1 MGLKDK
7 ASKIDFASIMPG
19 VQPGPE
25 AAKPKTAPGAMM
37 AFANDQRSELLREN
51 EELRARVAQVDE
63 LEGRLNEVSAELRS
77 WDGALPA
84 RPIDT
89 AQIARSEFANRH
101 ESAFVGKDFEDFK
114 REIQEAGRNSQPIKV
129 RAIANP
135 GDGPRYELVFGHRRY
150 EACRQL
156 GIPVWAV
163 VENLD
168 DRALVEEMDR
178 ENRGRADPSPWEQG
192 MTYLKAL
199 EKGVYPSNR
208 QMAAA
213 LGVDISNLG
222 KALVLARLPQEV
234 IAAFP
239 TPQSI
244 QLGWATDL
252 GRAMQEDEQGLL
264 ARARA
269 LNAQKGTEQG
279 AHSAKIVFSR
289 LVSPPGAVP
298 EASATPTQAAHVFRV
313 GGQKVG
319 ALKFDAV
326 GRPSMRMSVKLSG
339 EQQQALLKALQGF
352 VDAL

>member
-7 ASKIDFASIMPG
+7 ASKIDFASIMPTA
-19 VQPGPE
+19 QPNPE
-25 AAKPKTAPGAMM
+25 LAKPKTAPGAMM
-37 AFANDQRSELLREN
+37 AFANDQRSDLLREN
-51 EELRARVAQVDE
+51 DQLRVRAAQVDE
-63 LEGRLNEVSAELRS
+63 LEGRLSEVSEELRS

-84 RPIDT
+84 RLIDT
-89 AQIARSEFANRH
+89 ADIARSEFANRH
-101 ESAFVGKDFEDFK
+101 ASAFEGKLFEDFK

-150 EACRQL
+150 EACRQIGL
-156 GIPVWAV
+156 PVWAV

-168 DRALVEEMDR
+168 DRALIEEMDR

-192 MTYLKAL
+192 MTYLRAL

-222 KALVLARLPQEV
+222 KALALARLPATV

-244 QLGWATDL
+244 QLAWATDL
-252 GRAMQEDEQGLL
+252 GKAMTEDESGLL
-264 ARARA
+264 ARAQA
-269 LNAQKGTEQG
+269 LSMDKGVLP
-279 AHSAKIVFSR
+279 AKSVFAR
-289 LVSPPGAVP
+289 LVSPPSVVP
-298 EASATPTQAAHVFRV
+298 EAAPLPAQASHALKVA
-313 GGQKVG
+313 GQKVG
-319 ALKFDAV
+319 SLRFDAI
-326 GRPSMRMSVKLSG
+326 GRPSVRLSIKLNQD
-339 EQQQALLKALQGF
+339 QQKALIKAMQGF
-352 VDAL
+352 VDSI

>member
-7 ASKIDFASIMPG
+7 ASKIDFASIMPTA
-19 VQPGPE
+19 QPLPE

-51 EELRARVAQVDE
+51 EGLRARAAQVDE
-63 LEGRLNEVSAELRS
+63 LEGRLNEVSEELRS

-89 AQIARSEFANRH
+89 AEIARSEFANRH
-101 ESAFVGKDFEDFK
+101 ASAFQGKAFEDFK

-129 RAIANP
+129 RALAKP
-135 GDGPRYELVFGHRRY
+135 RDGVKYELVFGHRRY

-156 GIPVWAV
+156 GFPVWAV

-192 MTYLKAL
+192 MTYLRAL
-199 EKGVYPSNR
+199 ERGVYPSNR

-222 KALVLARLPQEV
+222 KALTLARLPEAV
-234 IAAFP
+234 VAAFP

-244 QLGWATDL
+244 QLTWATEL
-252 GRAMQEDEQGLL
+252 GRAHQEDGAGLL
-264 ARARA
+264 ARAQELLAERA
-269 LNAQKGTEQG
+269 EKGTH
-279 AHSAKIVFSR
+279 APKTVFAR
-289 LVSPPGAVP
+289 LVAPPTTPAEAV
-298 EASATPTQAAHVFRV
+298 TPIPQSSHALKQAN
-313 GGQKVG
+313 QKVG
-319 ALKFDAV
+319 AIKFDAL
-326 GRPSMRMSVKLSG
+326 GRPSMRMNVRLTQ
-339 EQQQALLKALQGF
+339 EQQQALLKAMQGF

>member
-7 ASKIDFASIMPG
+7 ASKIDFASIMPAA
-19 VQPGPE
+19 QPVPD

-51 EELRARVAQVDE
+51 EELRIRAAQVGD
-63 LEGRLNEVSAELRS
+63 LEGRLSEVSAELRT

-84 RPIDT
+84 RSIDT
-89 AQIARSEFANRH
+89 AEIARSEFANRH
-101 ESAFVGKDFEDFK
+101 ESAFVGKAFEDFK

-129 RAIANP
+129 RAIAKP
-135 GDGPRYELVFGHRRY
+135 GEGPKYELVFGHRRY

-156 GIPVWAV
+156 SIPVWAV

-192 MTYLKAL
+192 MTYMRAL

-222 KALVLARLPQEV
+222 KALTLARLPDVV

-239 TPQSI
+239 APQTI
-244 QLGWATDL
+244 QLAWATEL
-252 GRAMQEDEQGLL
+252 GKAFQDDEAGLI
-264 ARARA
+264 ARAQA
-269 LNAQKGTEQG
+269 LVSEKGVL
-279 AHSAKIVFSR
+279 SAKTVFAR
-289 LVSPPGAVP
+289 LVSAPGSVAQATAP
-298 EASATPTQAAHVFRV
+298 LPQASHVLKLAN
-313 GGQKVG
+313 QKVG
-319 ALKFDAV
+319 ALKFDV
-326 GRPSMRMSVKLSG
+326 LGRPSLKLSIKLSDD
-339 EQQQALLKALQGF
+339 QQRALLKAVQGF
-352 VDAL
+352 VDGL

>member
-7 ASKIDFASIMPG
+7 ASKIDFASIMPTA
-19 VQPGPE
+19 QPLPE
-25 AAKPKTAPGAMM
+25 VAKPKTAPGAMM

-51 EELRARVAQVDE
+51 DELRARAAQVGE
-63 LEGRLNEVSAELRS
+63 LEGRLSEVSAELRT

-84 RPIDT
+84 RLIDT
-89 AQIARSEFANRH
+89 AEIARSEFANRH
-101 ESAFVGKDFEDFK
+101 ASAFEGKPFEDFK

-129 RAIANP
+129 RALVKPKEGAK
-135 GDGPRYELVFGHRRY
+135 YELVFGHRRY

-192 MTYLKAL
+192 MTYMRAL

-208 QMAAA
+208 QMAAS

-222 KALVLARLPQEV
+222 KALALARLPAAV

-244 QLGWATDL
+244 QLAWATDL
-252 GRAMQEDEQGLL
+252 GRTFQEDEAGLM

-269 LNAQKGTEQG
+269 LAEEKGS
-279 AHSAKIVFSR
+279 HSAKSVFAR
-289 LVSPPGAVP
+289 LVTRPGSAAGPVAP
-298 EASATPTQAAHVFRV
+298 IPQASHVLKM
-313 GGQKVG
+313 GNQKVG
-319 ALKFDAV
+319 TVKFDAL
-326 GRPSMRMSVKLSG
+326 GRPSMKLSVKLSG
-339 EQQQALLKALQGF
+339 DEQEVLLKAMRAF
-352 VDAL
+352 VDSLQP

>member
-7 ASKIDFASIMPG
+7 ASKIDFASIMPAA
-19 VQPGPE
+19 QPVPD
-25 AAKPKTAPGAMM
+25 ASKPKTAPGAMM

-51 EELRARVAQVDE
+51 EELRIRVAQVGE
-63 LEGRLNEVSAELRS
+63 LEGRLSEVSAELRS

-84 RPIDT
+84 RSIDT
-89 AQIARSEFANRH
+89 AEIARSEFANRH
-101 ESAFVGKDFEDFK
+101 ESAFVGKAFEDFK

-129 RAIANP
+129 RAIAKP
-135 GDGPRYELVFGHRRY
+135 GEGPKYELVFGHRRY

-192 MTYLKAL
+192 MTYLRAL
-199 EKGVYPSNR
+199 ERGVYPSNR

-222 KALVLARLPQEV
+222 KALTLARLPEAV

-244 QLGWATDL
+244 QLAWATEL
-252 GRAMQEDEQGLL
+252 GRAFQEDEAGLVV
-264 ARARA
+264 RAQA
-269 LNAQKGTEQG
+269 LVVDKSV
-279 AHSAKIVFSR
+279 HSAKSVFAR
-289 LVSPPGAVP
+289 LVSPPTSSA
-298 EASATPTQAAHVFRV
+298 EATPPIVQASHALKHAN
-313 GGQKVG
+313 QKVG
-319 ALKFDAV
+319 AVKFDAL
-326 GRPSMRMSVKLSG
+326 GRPSMRLSVKLS
-339 EQQQALLKALQGF
+339 EDQQQALLKAMQGF
-352 VDAL
+352 VDSL

>member
-7 ASKIDFASIMPG
+7 ASKINFASIMPA
-19 VQPGPE
+19 VASVPE
-25 AAKPKTAPGAMM
+25 AARPKTAPGAMM
-37 AFANDQRSELLREN
+37 AFANDQRSDLLREN
-51 EELRARVAQVDE
+51 EDLRARAAQVDE

-89 AQIARSEFANRH
+89 AEIARSEYANRH
-101 ESAFVGKDFEDFK
+101 ESAFLGKAFEEFK

-129 RAIANP
+129 RAIAKP
-135 GDGPRYELVFGHRRY
+135 GEGAKYELVFGHRRY

-156 GIPVWAV
+156 GIKVWAV

-192 MTYLKAL
+192 MTYMRAL
-199 EKGVYPSNR
+199 ERGVYPSNR

-222 KALVLARLPQEV
+222 KALSLARLPASVVE
-234 IAAFP
+234 AFP

-244 QLGWATDL
+244 QLAWATEL
-252 GRAMQEDEQGLL
+252 GRAFQEDEAGLVARSL
-264 ARARA
+264 ALGPERGR
-269 LNAQKGTEQG
+269 L
-279 AHSAKIVFSR
+279 SAKAVFAR
-289 LVSPPGAVP
+289 LVSA
-298 EASATPTQAAHVFRV
+298 ATSLPAAAAGPTQASHALKIGDR
-313 GGQKVG
+313 KVG
-319 ALKFDAV
+319 SVRFDAL
-326 GRPSMRMSVKLSG
+326 GRPAVRLSVAL
-339 EQQQALLKALQGF
+339 QQPQRDALLKAMQGF
-352 VDAL
+352 VDALPR

>member
-7 ASKIDFASIMPG
+7 ASKIDFASIMPTA
-19 VQPGPE
+19 QPLPE

-51 EELRARVAQVDE
+51 DELRARAAQVGQ
-63 LEGRLNEVSAELRS
+63 LEGRLSEVSAELRS

-84 RPIDT
+84 RLIDT
-89 AQIARSEFANRH
+89 ADIARSEFANRH
-101 ESAFVGKDFEDFK
+101 ASAFEGKTFEDFK

-129 RAIANP
+129 RAIAKP
-135 GDGPRYELVFGHRRY
+135 GEGPKYELVFGHRRY
-150 EACRQL
+150 EACRQI

-192 MTYLKAL
+192 MTYLRAL

-222 KALVLARLPQEV
+222 KALTLARLPDAV
-234 IAAFP
+234 VAAFP
-239 TPQSI
+239 APQSI
-244 QLGWATDL
+244 QLAWATDL
-252 GRAMQEDEQGLL
+252 GKVLQEDAAGLI
-264 ARARA
+264 ARAQA
-269 LNAQKGTEQG
+269 LAAEKG
-279 AHSAKIVFSR
+279 AHSAKSVFAR
-289 LVSPPGAVP
+289 LVSPPGAAP
-298 EASATPTQAAHVFRV
+298 EGTAQAAQASHVLKLAN
-313 GGQKVG
+313 QKVG
-319 ALKFDAV
+319 ALKFDAL
-326 GRPSMRMSVKLSG
+326 GRPSMKLSVKLSG
-339 EQQQALLKALQGF
+339 DEQQALLKSMQAF
-352 VDAL
+352 VDSLQP